1 MRLTKAFGSRMYV
14 IVAGIGLLY
23 TLIIFVHF
31 TVTLNDR
38 AEFVMPVFGSV
49 ATTFNVYTFVI
60 TGFDD

>member
-1 MRLTKAFGSRMYV
+1 M

-23 TLIIFVHF
+23 TLIVFVHF
-31 TVTLNDR
+31 IVTFNVR
-38 AEFVMPVFGSV
+38 AEFFMPVFGSV